1 MYRTFKEQTLKEA
14 VQQQS
19 KMLTQCTSD
28 NSGTEFFIRIRAL
41 LICHKG
47 IMAHL
52 VHLSICAIANDLD
65 QLEDSCWILVKRA
78 AV

>member
-1 MYRTFKEQTLKEA
+1 MCSNNPKCPLNAQVIIQALIFLF
-14 VQQQS
+14 S
-19 KMLTQCTSD
+19 
-28 NSGTEFFIRIRAL
+28 IRIRAL

-65 QLEDSCWILVKRA
+65 QLEDSCWILVETA